1 MKINRI
7 EKWTQKTLASRL
19 EEAAETM
26 KRLPATGLK
35 PNGFQSSWPPILQ
48 DFWEAYG
55 DDTVKLRLGPPSS
68 DAITRMDETLAWLR
82 FLEPE
87 ETRLAWAVASRVN
100 RKVIASQFGVHRT
113 TIWREWSAILRKL
126 AAIINLHQAA

>member
-1 MKINRI
+1 MKTNKK
-7 EKWTQKTLASRL
+7 EKLTQKTLAARL

-26 KRLPATGLK
+26 QRLPATGLK

-48 DFWEAYG
+48 DFWETYG
-55 DDTVKLRLGPPSS
+55 DNKPKLRLGPPEP

-126 AAIINLHQAA
+126 TAIVHMHQAS